1 MKNTIR
7 FFALLAAMM
16 CFAACQPHE
25 NNIELSNVRNIV
37 YTVDQNTTS
46 VTLQNDAEWDALLE
60 HLLDYAAEG
69 STVSFYNADR
79 AAKGASKDVVEYST
93 TSREEMKAWMR
104 RMEDAGMTV
113 TVTYDSDSNT
123 WHGMAYTTAPQP
135 PLPSGDMLTYE
146 SNQHSINRYI
156 IFTLDTV
163 QHRVYCTFNYGVGAS
178 DRVYPQGMLEYS
190 PAIEVNTIDAFWL
203 IDYWCGKDVKGLI
216 QMPFSRHWIMHIEAM
231 CRIKN
236 ELCRRVRK
244 GVDPVA
250 YCGLSCNHCFL
261 KEWCGGCRTSY
272 NTCSYATCSSDHICP
287 NTACCKEKGL
297 DGCYECDNLADCQTG
312 FYSLGNDVNAVKA
325 MALFIRKYG
334 KKELAASLDNLH
346 EKYDFQ
352 KIQEI
357 LGFDLDEGLK
367 ILEKNRGGI

>member
-190 PAIEVNTIDAFWL
+190 PAIEINTIDAFWL
-203 IDYWCGKDVKGLI
+203 IEPEMNDTVGLYLWRPQADGTLRI
-216 QMPFSRHWIMHIEAM
+216 YDATNTNIYDDFTATTGWSTYLCTDLGLNLVMHLTPSLATVYPTEYLGQSSTCVYINCTTPF
-231 CRIKN
+231 
-236 ELCRRVRK
+236 
-244 GVDPVA
+244 
-250 YCGLSCNHCFL
+250 
-261 KEWCGGCRTSY
+261 
-272 NTCSYATCSSDHICP
+272 
-287 NTACCKEKGL
+287 
-297 DGCYECDNLADCQTG
+297 QTG
-312 FYSLGNDVNAVKA
+312 RFTLNRHDMCQPAMGIPYWGLTLNYSFYG
-325 MALFIRKYG
+325 
-334 KKELAASLDNLH
+334 
-346 EKYDFQ
+346 
-352 KIQEI
+352 
-357 LGFDLDEGLK
+357 
-367 ILEKNRGGI
+367 GGIVENLRIWGEPCAENTITIGSDPNNPGCTDNYVFHRVN